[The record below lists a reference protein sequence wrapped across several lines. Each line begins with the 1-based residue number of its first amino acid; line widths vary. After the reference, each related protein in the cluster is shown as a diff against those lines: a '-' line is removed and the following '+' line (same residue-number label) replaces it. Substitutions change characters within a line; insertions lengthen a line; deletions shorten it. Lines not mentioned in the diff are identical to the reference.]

1 MPKHYYNLILP
12 SANEEQTETWI
23 ALLNEFTELE
33 SVWQQESQTVVS
45 YLRENQ
51 SIDALKA
58 VLKSL
63 EIPQYEIEEVEETN
77 WNAVFESNFEPITI
91 LDKTWSVRASF
102 HLPLAT
108 KNEIII
114 DPKMSFGTGHH
125 ATTKLVMTLM
135 DEVQMDESFVFD
147 YGSGTG
153 ILAIMAAMK
162 NAQKVL
168 AIDNEE
174 WAYYNSIENAEIN
187 QVSERV
193 EFKMA
198 TLESATEEGFLIPK
212 EMQFDVI
219 IANITKNVLKDSAEA
234 LRAFAKKDTILFL
247 SGFYQE
253 DLKEVSEKYQSVG
266 FETEKWLEENNWIG
280 LRMRFRS

>member
-1 MPKHYYNLILP
+1 MPKHYYNLMLP
-12 SANEEQTETWI
+12 VENESQTETWI

-45 YLRENQ
+45 YLKENQ
-51 SIDALKA
+51 NIDALKA

-102 HLPLAT
+102 HQPLAT

-135 DEVQMDESFVFD
+135 DEVQMDDSFVFD

-174 WAYYNSIENAEIN
+174 WAYHNSIENAEIN

-198 TLESATEEGFLIPK
+198 TLESATEEGFLKPK

-234 LRAFAKKDTILFL
+234 LRDFAKKDTILFL

-253 DLKEVSEKYQSVG
+253 DLKEVTEKYQSVG

>member
-1 MPKHYYNLILP
+1 MPKLYFNLILP
-12 SANEEQTETWI
+12 AENEDQTETWI
-23 ALLNEFTELE
+23 AMLNALTELE
-33 SVWQQESQTVVS
+33 SIWQQEDQTLVS
-45 YLRENQ
+45 YRKENQ
-51 SIDALKA
+51 DVEALKE

-63 EIPQYEIEEVEETN
+63 EIHEYNIEEVEETN

-91 LDKTWSVRASF
+91 LEKTWSVRASF
-102 HLPLAT
+102 HQPLDT

-135 DEVQMDESFVFD
+135 DEVQMDDSFVFD

-174 WAYYNSIENAEIN
+174 WAYHNSIENAEIN
-187 QVSERV
+187 RVSERV
-193 EFKMA
+193 DFKMA
-198 TLESATEEGFLIPK
+198 TLESAIEEAFLIPK
-212 EMQFDVI
+212 VMQFDVI

-234 LRAFAKKDTILFL
+234 LGQFAKKDTLLFL

-266 FETEKWLEENNWIG
+266 FEAEKWLEENNWIG
-280 LRMRFRS
+280 LKMRFIK

>member
-1 MPKHYYNLILP
+1 MPKLYFNLILP
-12 SANEEQTETWI
+12 AENEDQTETWI
-23 ALLNEFTELE
+23 AMLNALTELE
-33 SVWQQESQTVVS
+33 SIWQQEDQTLVS
-45 YLRENQ
+45 YRKENQ
-51 SIDALKA
+51 DMEALKE

-63 EIPQYEIEEVEETN
+63 EIDQYKIEEVEETN

-91 LDKTWSVRASF
+91 LEKTWSVRASF
-102 HLPLAT
+102 HQPLDT

-174 WAYYNSIENAEIN
+174 WAYHNSIENAEIN
-187 QVSERV
+187 RVSERV
-193 EFKMA
+193 DFKMA
-198 TLESATEEGFLIPK
+198 TLESAIEEAFLIPK
-212 EMQFDVI
+212 VMQFDVI

-234 LRAFAKKDTILFL
+234 LGQFAKKDTLLFL
-247 SGFYQE
+247 SGFYHE

-280 LRMRFRS
+280 LKMRFIK

>member
-63 EIPQYEIEEVEETN
+63 EIHQYEIEEVEETN

-102 HLPLAT
+102 HQPLAT

-135 DEVQMDESFVFD
+135 DEVQMDEYFVFD

-162 NAQKVL
+162 NAHKVL

-174 WAYYNSIENAEIN
+174 WAYHNSIENAEIN

-193 EFKMA
+193 DFKMA
-198 TLESATEEGFLIPK
+198 TLESAIEEGFLKPK

-219 IANITKNVLKDSAEA
+219 IANITKNVLKDSAET
-234 LRAFAKKDTILFL
+234 LSCFAKKDTILFL

>member
-1 MPKHYYNLILP
+1 
-12 SANEEQTETWI
+12 
-23 ALLNEFTELE
+23 
-33 SVWQQESQTVVS
+33 
-45 YLRENQ
+45 
-51 SIDALKA
+51 
-58 VLKSL
+58 
-63 EIPQYEIEEVEETN
+63 
-77 WNAVFESNFEPITI
+77 
-91 LDKTWSVRASF
+91 
-102 HLPLAT
+102 
-108 KNEIII
+108 
-114 DPKMSFGTGHH
+114 MSFGTGHH

-135 DEVQMDESFVFD
+135 DEVQMDDSFVFD

-162 NAQKVL
+162 NSQKVL

-174 WAYYNSIENAEIN
+174 WAYHNSIENAEIN

-198 TLESATEEGFLIPK
+198 TLESATEEGFLKPK

-234 LRAFAKKDTILFL
+234 LRDFAKKDTILFL

-253 DLKEVSEKYQSVG
+253 DLKEVTEKYQSVG
-266 FETEKWLEENNWIG
+266 FETEKWLDENNWIG

>member
-234 LRAFAKKDTILFL
+234 LCAFAKKDTILFL

-253 DLKEVSEKYQSVG
+253 DLKEVSEKYESVG

>member
-33 SVWQQESQTVVS
+33 SVWQQEDQTLVS
-45 YLRENQ
+45 YLKENQ
-51 SIDALKA
+51 DMEALKE

-63 EIPQYEIEEVEETN
+63 EIHEYKIEEVEETN

-102 HLPLAT
+102 HQPLAT

-174 WAYYNSIENAEIN
+174 WAYHNSIENAEIN

-193 EFKMA
+193 DFKMA
-198 TLESATEEGFLIPK
+198 TLESAIEEVFLKPK

-234 LRAFAKKDTILFL
+234 LCAFAKKDTILFL

-253 DLKEVSEKYQSVG
+253 DLKEVSEKYESVG

>member
-45 YLRENQ
+45 YLKENQ
-51 SIDALKA
+51 NIDALKA

-102 HLPLAT
+102 HQPLDT

-135 DEVQMDESFVFD
+135 DEVQMDDSFVFD

-174 WAYYNSIENAEIN
+174 WAYHNSIENAEIN

-193 EFKMA
+193 DFKMA
-198 TLESATEEGFLIPK
+198 TLESAIEEGFLKPK
-212 EMQFDVI
+212 EMKFDVI

-234 LRAFAKKDTILFL
+234 LRDFAKKDTLLFL

-253 DLKEVSEKYQSVG
+253 DLKEVTEKYQSVG

>member
-1 MPKHYYNLILP
+1 MPKLYFNLILP
-12 SANEEQTETWI
+12 AENEDQTETWI
-23 ALLNEFTELE
+23 AMLNALTELE
-33 SVWQQESQTVVS
+33 SIWQQEDQTLVS
-45 YLRENQ
+45 YRKENQ
-51 SIDALKA
+51 DVEALKE

-63 EIPQYEIEEVEETN
+63 EIHEYNIEEVEETN

-91 LDKTWSVRASF
+91 LEKTWSVRASF
-102 HLPLAT
+102 HQPLDT

-135 DEVQMDESFVFD
+135 DEVQMDDSFVFD

-174 WAYYNSIENAEIN
+174 WAYHNSIENAEIN
-187 QVSERV
+187 RVSERV
-193 EFKMA
+193 DFKMA
-198 TLESATEEGFLIPK
+198 TLESAIEEAFLIPK
-212 EMQFDVI
+212 VMQFDVI

-234 LRAFAKKDTILFL
+234 LGQFVKKDTLLFL

-266 FETEKWLEENNWIG
+266 FEAEKWLEENNWIG
-280 LRMRFRS
+280 LKMRFIK

>member
-1 MPKHYYNLILP
+1 MPKLYFNLILP
-12 SANEEQTETWI
+12 AENEDQTETWI
-23 ALLNEFTELE
+23 AMLNALTELE
-33 SVWQQESQTVVS
+33 SIWQQEDQTLVS
-45 YLRENQ
+45 YRKENQ
-51 SIDALKA
+51 DVEALKE

-63 EIPQYEIEEVEETN
+63 EIHEYNIEEVEETN

-91 LDKTWSVRASF
+91 LEKTWSVRASF
-102 HLPLAT
+102 HQPLDT

-174 WAYYNSIENAEIN
+174 WAYHNSIENAEIN
-187 QVSERV
+187 RVSERV
-193 EFKMA
+193 DFKMA
-198 TLESATEEGFLIPK
+198 TLESAIEEAFLIPK
-212 EMQFDVI
+212 VMQFDVI
-219 IANITKNVLKDSAEA
+219 IANITKNVLKDSAET
-234 LRAFAKKDTILFL
+234 LGQFAKKDTLLFL

-253 DLKEVSEKYQSVG
+253 DLKEVSEKYQSLG

-280 LRMRFRS
+280 LKMRFIK

>member
-1 MPKHYYNLILP
+1 MPKHYYNLMLP
-12 SANEEQTETWI
+12 VENESQTETWI

-63 EIPQYEIEEVEETN
+63 EIHQYEIEEVEETN

-102 HLPLAT
+102 HQPLAT

-162 NAQKVL
+162 NAHKVL

-234 LRAFAKKDTILFL
+234 LRDFAKKDTILFL

-253 DLKEVSEKYQSVG
+253 DLKEVTEKYQSVG

>member
-33 SVWQQESQTVVS
+33 SVWQQETQTVVS

-63 EIPQYEIEEVEETN
+63 EIHQYEIEEVEETN

-102 HLPLAT
+102 HQPLAT

-174 WAYYNSIENAEIN
+174 WAYHNSIENAEIN

-193 EFKMA
+193 DFKMA
-198 TLESATEEGFLIPK
+198 TLESAIEEVFLKPK

-234 LRAFAKKDTILFL
+234 LCAFAKKDTILFL

-253 DLKEVSEKYQSVG
+253 DLKEVSEKYESVG